1 MATATDLIYRSIW
14 THRKLRDRAM
24 RTARIYD
31 QHARDEHAPRAIWI
45 RAARR
50 HNWNLVRG
58 LHMLKMQQLSFP
70 RFTTP
75 PQ

>member
-31 QHARDEHAPRAIWI
+31 QHDRTEHRPRDIWVK
-45 RAARR
+45 AARR

-58 LHMLKMQQLSFP
+58 LNMLKSQQLGLFEA
-70 RFTTP
+70 TP